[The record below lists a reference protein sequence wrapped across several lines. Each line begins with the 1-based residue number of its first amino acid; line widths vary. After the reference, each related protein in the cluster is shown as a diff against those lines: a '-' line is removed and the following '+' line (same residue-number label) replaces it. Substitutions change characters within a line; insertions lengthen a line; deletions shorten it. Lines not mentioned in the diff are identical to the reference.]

1 LDGWSIATIGSLA
14 VVLTFLAF
22 QLGSRTIDKFRI
34 RSAQDEFHK
43 KRTYFQSVFF
53 ETMAVSGKPRGL
65 RWMECQWDES
75 VRYLPISRGHPLTAV
90 IGVCIR
96 FESEVDGAMEDVPA
110 VNQEKYGCA
119 LFHFLDRKWHTGRVL
134 FNLSP
139 NQVPDALSDF
149 AN

>member
-1 LDGWSIATIGSLA
+1 
-14 VVLTFLAF
+14 
-22 QLGSRTIDKFRI
+22 
-34 RSAQDEFHK
+34 
-43 KRTYFQSVFF
+43 
-53 ETMAVSGKPRGL
+53 
-65 RWMECQWDES
+65 MECQWDES

-119 LFHFLDRKWHTGRVL
+119 LFHFLDGKWHTGRVL

>member
-1 LDGWSIATIGSLA
+1 MDGWSIAAIGSLA

-34 RSAQDEFHK
+34 RSAQDEFR
-43 KRTYFQSVFF
+43 KRRTHFQSVFF
-53 ETMAVSGKPRGL
+53 ETMAISGKPRGL

-75 VRYLPISRGHPLTAV
+75 VRYLPISGRRSLTAV

-119 LFHFLDRKWHTGRVL
+119 LFHFLDGKWHTGRML

-139 NQVPDALSDF
+139 QQVPDALINSV
-149 AN
+149 N

>member
-1 LDGWSIATIGSLA
+1 MDGWSIATIGSLA